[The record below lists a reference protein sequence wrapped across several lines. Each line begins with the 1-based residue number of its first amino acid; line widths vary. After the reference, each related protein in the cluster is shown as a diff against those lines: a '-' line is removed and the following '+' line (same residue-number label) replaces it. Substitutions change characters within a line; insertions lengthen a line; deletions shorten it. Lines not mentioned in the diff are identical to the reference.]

1 MLELNHVSKRFGS
14 VQAVSDLSLVARPGA
29 VFGLLGPNGAGKTTS
44 IRMILDILQPD
55 QGEVRWAGHRVDAV
69 TRRTFGYLP
78 EERGL
83 YPKDKITEQLL
94 FFGRL
99 HGMKTADARA
109 RMQELFEAFGL
120 TDKLNSKPVELSKGN
135 QQKVQFIAAIL
146 HRPPL
151 LVLDEPFSGFDPI
164 NVEVV
169 KDAVR
174 DLVAADTAVLL
185 SSHRMEQVEELC
197 EDICIIDR
205 SRAVVNGSLKEIK
218 RSWPDRFVHMT
229 QLPDM
234 SFLEAFPGATVRPS
248 ANGIAAVRL
257 TPQTNPA
264 AILRAAVTAGPVE
277 HFEIVEP
284 SLTDIYLHYVKP
296 EDAAA

>member
-1 MLELNHVSKRFGS
+1 MLEL
-14 VQAVSDLSLVARPGA
+14 
-29 VFGLLGPNGAGKTTS
+29 
-44 IRMILDILQPD
+44 
-55 QGEVRWAGHRVDAV
+55 
-69 TRRTFGYLP
+69 
-78 EERGL
+78 
-83 YPKDKITEQLL
+83 
-94 FFGRL
+94 
-99 HGMKTADARA
+99 
-109 RMQELFEAFGL
+109 FEKFGL
-120 TDKLNSKPVELSKGN
+120 TDKLSSKPIELSKGN

-169 KDAVR
+169 KDTVR
-174 DLVAADTAVLL
+174 DLVAAGTAVML

-205 SRAVVNGSLKEIK
+205 SKAVVQGNLREIK

-234 SFLEAFPGATVRPS
+234 SFLNAFAGATMRPS
-248 ANGIAAVRL
+248 VDGVAAVRL
-257 TPQTNPA
+257 TPQTDPVA
-264 AILRAAVTAGPVE
+264 MLRAAIAVGPVD

>member
-1 MLELNHVSKRFGS
+1 MLELDRVSKTFGA
-14 VQAVSDLSLVARPGA
+14 VRAVSELSLVARPGA
-29 VFGLLGPNGAGKTTS
+29 VFGLLGPNGAGKTTT

-55 QGEVRWAGHRVDAV
+55 TGEVRWAGHRIDAV
-69 TRRTFGYLP
+69 TRRSFGYLP

-83 YPKDKITEQLL
+83 YPKDKITDQLL

-99 HGMKTADARA
+99 HGMTTADART
-109 RMQELFEAFGL
+109 RIRELFDAFGL
-120 TDKLNSKPVELSKGN
+120 TDKLSSKPIELSKGN

-169 KDAVR
+169 KDTVR
-174 DLVAADTAVLL
+174 DLVASGTAVLL

-205 SRAVVNGSLKEIK
+205 SKAVVQGNLRDIK
-218 RSWPDRFVHMT
+218 RAWPDRFVHMT

-234 SFLEAFPGATVRPS
+234 SFLDAFTGATVRPGS
-248 ANGIAAVRL
+248 NGMAAVRL
-257 TPQTNPA
+257 TAQTDPVA
-264 AILRAAVTAGPVE
+264 LLRAAVAVGPVD